1 MTELEQLKDEVKR
14 LTAENKRL
22 KGLLTDHGI
31 IWQPVRMSPKTVAAS
46 TEEARRIGL
55 FMKLFCARRDFYAE
69 RWESRD
75 GRKGYA
81 PVCGNRWKS
90 ICPKRTQKGMK
101 CHACPEQAWIPFTK
115 DVAYRH
121 LVGQDERGKPFV
133 AGTYALLA
141 DSSCKFLV
149 FDFDDHDGS
158 NLPWQEEA
166 AFLREICRSQGIDT
180 ALERSRS
187 GCGAHV
193 WIFFAQPV
201 PARLARKFGAALL
214 ARGTEHV
221 QQKDFNTLDRMMPNQ
236 DEMPAGGMG
245 NLIALPLQGLPRK
258 RGNSVFVDDD
268 WNVIRDQ
275 WAYLSGIKCLS
286 LSFVEEKIAEW
297 GEVEPSDKGA
307 ETLGN
312 ASASR
317 PWGKRQLP
325 AMEKADVA
333 EPLSLTLADCVY
345 IPRRAVK
352 PRTMNRIRQIATF
365 SNLQFYKMQ
374 AMRYSTK
381 QIPRKIQC
389 FRELDDYVML
399 PRGCLLELEERLR
412 SANISYVLDDC
423 RTDGKRIDVS
433 FQGTLQLEQEKA
445 AAAMLAHETGIL
457 GAATGFG
464 KTVLGTYLI
473 ASHKVNTLVL
483 VHNREIMKQW
493 QEDIQRFL
501 EIREEIPVEVGRRK
515 RKPRSIVGTLY
526 AGHDSL
532 HGLVDVAMISSLG
545 RGDAIDERV
554 TAYGMVIMDE
564 CHHAGAY
571 TFENVLWKV
580 KAKYVYGLTATPMRE
595 DGHEKIVFM
604 QLGPVR
610 YRLTEKDRA
619 AMQEFRHEITP
630 RFTSF
635 VSITQRTP
643 TINELYKLLI
653 HDKVR
658 NKLLTEDILAA
669 VEKERTP
676 LVLTKFKEHAVL
688 LFELLKEKDVHP
700 ILLMGGGSAKERRAR
715 RQAFAGAAEDKRLV
729 IIATGKYIGE
739 GFNFPRLD
747 TLFLAV
753 PVSWKGSIAQYAGRL
768 HRDFAGK
775 ERVMIYDYV
784 DVHVKMLERM
794 YQKRLSAY
802 ASMGYTIF
810 APTGDGS
817 TNVIYTVRD
826 YQERFWQDF
835 REATDRIVVSSPRL
849 SKSRVRKFVQAVQ
862 QDKRSQMTFV
872 VWTLPNES
880 YAERQRS
887 GIASLKKEMRQVAIE
902 IRERAE
908 LNCHFAVMD
917 EDLAWYGSMDFLSWE
932 HADDLLMRLKS
943 EAIVAELMRTV
954 TGVCNHVAK
963 SS

>member
-1 MTELEQLKDEVKR
+1 
-14 LTAENKRL
+14 
-22 KGLLTDHGI
+22 
-31 IWQPVRMSPKTVAAS
+31 
-46 TEEARRIGL
+46 
-55 FMKLFCARRDFYAE
+55 
-69 RWESRD
+69 
-75 GRKGYA
+75 
-81 PVCGNRWKS
+81 
-90 ICPKRTQKGMK
+90 
-101 CHACPEQAWIPFTK
+101 
-115 DVAYRH
+115 
-121 LVGQDERGKPFV
+121 
-133 AGTYALLA
+133 
-141 DSSCKFLV
+141 
-149 FDFDDHDGS
+149 
-158 NLPWQEEA
+158 
-166 AFLREICRSQGIDT
+166 
-180 ALERSRS
+180 
-187 GCGAHV
+187 
-193 WIFFAQPV
+193 
-201 PARLARKFGAALL
+201 
-214 ARGTEHV
+214 
-221 QQKDFNTLDRMMPNQ
+221 
-236 DEMPAGGMG
+236 
-245 NLIALPLQGLPRK
+245 
-258 RGNSVFVDDD
+258 
-268 WNVIRDQ
+268 
-275 WAYLSGIKCLS
+275 
-286 LSFVEEKIAEW
+286 
-297 GEVEPSDKGA
+297 
-307 ETLGN
+307 
-312 ASASR
+312 
-317 PWGKRQLP
+317 
-325 AMEKADVA
+325 
-333 EPLSLTLADCVY
+333 
-345 IPRRAVK
+345 
-352 PRTMNRIRQIATF
+352 
-365 SNLQFYKMQ
+365 
-374 AMRYSTK
+374 
-381 QIPRKIQC
+381 
-389 FRELDDYVML
+389 
-399 PRGCLLELEERLR
+399 
-412 SANISYVLDDC
+412 
-423 RTDGKRIDVS
+423 
-433 FQGTLQLEQEKA
+433 
-445 AAAMLAHETGIL
+445 
-457 GAATGFG
+457 
-464 KTVLGTYLI
+464 
-473 ASHKVNTLVL
+473 
-483 VHNREIMKQW
+483 
-493 QEDIQRFL
+493 
-501 EIREEIPVEVGRRK
+501 
-515 RKPRSIVGTLY
+515 
-526 AGHDSL
+526 
-532 HGLVDVAMISSLG
+532 
-545 RGDAIDERV
+545 
-554 TAYGMVIMDE
+554 
-564 CHHAGAY
+564 
-571 TFENVLWKV
+571 
-580 KAKYVYGLTATPMRE
+580 
-595 DGHEKIVFM
+595 
-604 QLGPVR
+604 
-610 YRLTEKDRA
+610 
-619 AMQEFRHEITP
+619 MQEFRHEITP